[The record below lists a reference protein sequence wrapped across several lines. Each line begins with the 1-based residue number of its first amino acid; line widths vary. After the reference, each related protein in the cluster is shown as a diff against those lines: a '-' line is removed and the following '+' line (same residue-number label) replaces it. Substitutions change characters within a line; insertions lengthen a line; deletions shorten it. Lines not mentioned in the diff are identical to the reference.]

1 MNVYAFFTGIKL
13 WNLDLQINDNPIE
26 AGLEE
31 TLRYEGDYLGKEA
44 ITETIEKG
52 IQKKLAYFTLKE

>member
-1 MNVYAFFTGIKL
+1 MLYALFTGIKL
-13 WNLDLQINDNPIE
+13 WNSDLQINDDPFE

-44 ITETIEKG
+44 VMGAKEKG
-52 IQKKLAYFTLKE
+52 IKKKLAYFTLKE